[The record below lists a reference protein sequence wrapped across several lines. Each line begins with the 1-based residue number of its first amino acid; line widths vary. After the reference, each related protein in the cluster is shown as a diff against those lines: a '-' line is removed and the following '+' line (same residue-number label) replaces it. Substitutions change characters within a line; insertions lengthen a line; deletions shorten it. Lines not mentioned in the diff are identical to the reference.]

1 MKTKMKNLSNTQE
14 KETDILAKRIL
25 PKTDFLKVIEHDKL
39 YYNTL
44 KEALDFNI
52 IKRDILTKETEKVL
66 KNQTEEIIIENIPLL
81 TEWADTKLKTL
92 DLQGKLRVQQTLV
105 DDKIM
110 HLDNV
115 FMPQFEK
122 EVKDSKENFDKTIK
136 KANEIV
142 KLNEDFAK
150 EIIDKINYE
159 LVWWS
164 KLDSTNKKNEEYV
177 LQIYKPLKRL
187 VGKYNEKKDGK

>member
-1 MKTKMKNLSNTQE
+1 MKTKMKNLSNKQE

-66 KNQTEEIIIENIPLL
+66 KNQTEQIIIDNIPLL
-81 TEWADTKLKTL
+81 TEWAETKLKTL

-110 HLDNV
+110 HFDNV

-164 KLDSTNKKNEEYV
+164 KVDATNKKNEEYV

-187 VGKYNEKKDGK
+187 VSKYNEKKDGK

>member
-1 MKTKMKNLSNTQE
+1 MKTKMKKLNNKQE

-25 PKTDFLKVIEHDKL
+25 PKTDFLKVIEHDKFYWNAL
-39 YYNTL
+39 NQALELNLIKQNILQVKCLEYQKS
-44 KEALDFNI
+44 KEGIINNIDELVKMSEIQLSILDM
-52 IKRDILTKETEKVL
+52 
-66 KNQTEEIIIENIPLL
+66 
-81 TEWADTKLKTL
+81 
-92 DLQGKLRVQQTLV
+92 QGKLRIQQALI
-105 DDKIM
+105 DDKIV
-110 HLDNV
+110 HFDNV
-115 FMPQFEK
+115 FIPQFEK
-122 EVKDSKENFDKTIK
+122 EIKDSKENFDKTFK

-164 KLDSTNKKNEEYV
+164 KVDATNKKNEEYV

>member
-66 KNQTEEIIIENIPLL
+66 KNQTEQIIIENIPLL

-110 HLDNV
+110 HFDNV

-122 EVKDSKENFDKTIK
+122 EIKDSKENFDKTFK
-136 KANEIV
+136 KANEILE
-142 KLNEDFAK
+142 LNEDFAK

-164 KLDSTNKKNEEYV
+164 KVDATNKKNEEYV

-187 VGKYNEKKDGK
+187 VSKYNEKKDGK

>member
-1 MKTKMKNLSNTQE
+1 MKTKMKNLSNKQV

-25 PKTDFLKVIEHDKL
+25 PKTDFLKVIEHDKFYWNAL
-39 YYNTL
+39 NQALELNLIKQNILQVKCLEYQKS
-44 KEALDFNI
+44 KEGIINNIDELVKMSEIQLSILDM
-52 IKRDILTKETEKVL
+52 
-66 KNQTEEIIIENIPLL
+66 
-81 TEWADTKLKTL
+81 
-92 DLQGKLRVQQTLV
+92 QGKLRIQQALI
-105 DDKIM
+105 DDKIV
-110 HLDNV
+110 HFDNV
-115 FMPQFEK
+115 FIPQFEK
-122 EVKDSKENFDKTIK
+122 EIKDSKENFDKTFK

-164 KLDSTNKKNEEYV
+164 KVDATNKKNEEYV

>member
-1 MKTKMKNLSNTQE
+1 MKTKMKNLSNKQE

-39 YYNTL
+39 YYNTI

-66 KNQTEEIIIENIPLL
+66 KNQTEQIIIDNIPLL
-81 TEWADTKLKTL
+81 TEWAETKLKTL

-110 HLDNV
+110 HFDNV

-164 KLDSTNKKNEEYV
+164 KVDATNKKNEEYV

-187 VGKYNEKKDGK
+187 VSKYNEKKDGK

>member
-1 MKTKMKNLSNTQE
+1 MKTKMKNLSNKQE

-110 HLDNV
+110 HFDNV

-122 EVKDSKENFDKTIK
+122 EIIDSKENFEKTFK
-136 KANEIV
+136 KANEILE
-142 KLNEDFAK
+142 LNEDFAK

>member
-1 MKTKMKNLSNTQE
+1 MKTKMKKLNDKQE

-25 PKTDFLKVIEHDKL
+25 PKTDFLKVIEHDKF
-39 YYNTL
+39 YWN
-44 KEALDFNI
+44 ALNQALELNL
-52 IKRDILTKETEKVL
+52 IKRDILQAKCLEYQKTKEGIIDNIDELV
-66 KNQTEEIIIENIPLL
+66 NWSEIQVSI
-81 TEWADTKLKTL
+81 L
-92 DLQGKLRVQQTLV
+92 DMQGKLRIQQALI
-105 DDKIM
+105 DDKII
-110 HLDNV
+110 HFDNV

-122 EVKDSKENFDKTIK
+122 EIKDSKENFDKTFK
-136 KANEIV
+136 KANEILE
-142 KLNEDFAK
+142 LNEDFAK
-150 EIIDKINYE
+150 ELIDKINFE

>member
-1 MKTKMKNLSNTQE
+1 MKTKMRKLSNKQE

-39 YYNTL
+39 YYNTI

-66 KNQTEEIIIENIPLL
+66 KNQTEQIIIDNIPLL
-81 TEWADTKLKTL
+81 TEWAETKLKTL

-110 HLDNV
+110 HFDNV

-122 EVKDSKENFDKTIK
+122 EIKDSKENFDKTFK
-136 KANEIV
+136 KANEILE
-142 KLNEDFAK
+142 LNEDFAK

-164 KLDSTNKKNEEYV
+164 KVDATNKKNEEYV

-187 VGKYNEKKDGK
+187 VSKYNEKKDGK

>member
-1 MKTKMKNLSNTQE
+1 MKTKMKNLSNKQE

-66 KNQTEEIIIENIPLL
+66 KNQTEQIIIDNIPLL
-81 TEWADTKLKTL
+81 TEWAETKLKTL

-110 HLDNV
+110 HFDNV

-122 EVKDSKENFDKTIK
+122 EVKDSKENFDKTIT

-164 KLDSTNKKNEEYV
+164 KVDATNKKNEEYV

-187 VGKYNEKKDGK
+187 VSKYNEKKDGK

>member
-1 MKTKMKNLSNTQE
+1 MKTQMKKLSDKQE

-25 PKTDFLKVIEHDKL
+25 PKTDFLKVIEHDKF

-44 KEALDFNI
+44 NQALELNL
-52 IKRDILTKETEKVL
+52 IKRDILQAKCLEYQKTKEGIINNIDVL
-66 KNQTEEIIIENIPLL
+66 VNWSEIQVSI
-81 TEWADTKLKTL
+81 L
-92 DLQGKLRVQQTLV
+92 DMQGKLRIQQNLI
-105 DDKIM
+105 DDKIT
-110 HLDNV
+110 HFDNV

-122 EVKDSKENFDKTIK
+122 EVKDSKENFDTTFK

-142 KLNEDFAK
+142 ELNEDFAK

-164 KLDSTNKKNEEYV
+164 KLDATNKKNEEYT

-187 VGKYNEKKDGK
+187 VSKYNEKKDGK

>member
-1 MKTKMKNLSNTQE
+1 MKTKMKNLSNKQV

-66 KNQTEEIIIENIPLL
+66 KNQTEQIIIENIPLL

-110 HLDNV
+110 HFDNV

-122 EVKDSKENFDKTIK
+122 EIKDSKENFDKTFK
-136 KANEIV
+136 KANEILE
-142 KLNEDFAK
+142 LNEDFAK

-164 KLDSTNKKNEEYV
+164 KVDATNKKNEEYV

-187 VGKYNEKKDGK
+187 VSKYNEKKDGK

>member
-1 MKTKMKNLSNTQE
+1 MKTKMKNLSNKQE

-110 HLDNV
+110 HFDNV

-164 KLDSTNKKNEEYV
+164 KVDATNKKNEEYV

-187 VGKYNEKKDGK
+187 VSKYNEKKDGK

>member
-1 MKTKMKNLSNTQE
+1 MKTKMKNLSNKQE

-110 HLDNV
+110 HFDNV

-164 KLDSTNKKNEEYV
+164 KVDATNKKNE
-177 LQIYKPLKRL
+177 
-187 VGKYNEKKDGK
+187 

>member
-1 MKTKMKNLSNTQE
+1 MKTKMKNLSNKQE

-39 YYNTL
+39 YYNTI

-66 KNQTEEIIIENIPLL
+66 KNQTEQIIIDNIPLL
-81 TEWADTKLKTL
+81 TEWAETKLKTL

-110 HLDNV
+110 HFDNV

-164 KLDSTNKKNEEYV
+164 KVDATNKKNEEYV

-187 VGKYNEKKDGK
+187 VNKYNEKKDGK

>member
-1 MKTKMKNLSNTQE
+1 MKTKMRKLSNKQE

-25 PKTDFLKVIEHDKL
+25 PKTDFLKVIEHDKF
-39 YYNTL
+39 YWN
-44 KEALDFNI
+44 ALNQALELNL
-52 IKRDILTKETEKVL
+52 IKRDILQAKCLEHQKTKEGIINNIDELVSWS
-66 KNQTEEIIIENIPLL
+66 EIQVSI
-81 TEWADTKLKTL
+81 L
-92 DLQGKLRVQQTLV
+92 DMQGKLRIQQALI
-105 DDKIM
+105 DDKIT
-110 HLDNV
+110 HFENV

-122 EVKDSKENFDKTIK
+122 EVLDSKENFDKTIK

-150 EIIDKINYE
+150 EIIEKINYE

-164 KLDSTNKKNEEYV
+164 KVDITNKKNEEYV

-187 VGKYNEKKDGK
+187 VNKYNEKKDGK

>member
-1 MKTKMKNLSNTQE
+1 MKTKMKNLSNKQE

-110 HLDNV
+110 HFDNV

-122 EVKDSKENFDKTIK
+122 EIKDSKENFDKTFK
-136 KANEIV
+136 KANEILE
-142 KLNEDFAK
+142 LNEDFAK

-187 VGKYNEKKDGK
+187 VSKYNEKKDGK

>member
-1 MKTKMKNLSNTQE
+1 MKTKMKNLSNKQE

-66 KNQTEEIIIENIPLL
+66 KNQTKEIIIENIPLL

-110 HLDNV
+110 HFDNV

-164 KLDSTNKKNEEYV
+164 KVDATNKKNEEYV

-187 VGKYNEKKDGK
+187 VSKYNEKKDGK

>member
-1 MKTKMKNLSNTQE
+1 MKTKMKNLSNKQE

-66 KNQTEEIIIENIPLL
+66 KNQTEEIIINNIPLL

-110 HLDNV
+110 HFDNV

-122 EVKDSKENFDKTIK
+122 EIKDSKENFDNTFKR
-136 KANEIV
+136 ANEIV
-142 KLNEDFAK
+142 KLDEDFAK
-150 EIIDKINYE
+150 EIIEKINYE

-164 KLDSTNKKNEEYV
+164 KVDATNKKNEEYV

-187 VGKYNEKKDGK
+187 VSKYNEKKDGK

>member
-1 MKTKMKNLSNTQE
+1 MKTKMKNLSNKQV

-110 HLDNV
+110 HFDNV

-150 EIIDKINYE
+150 EIIDKIDYE
-159 LVWWS
+159 LLWWS
-164 KLDSTNKKNEEYV
+164 KVDATNKKNEEYV

-187 VGKYNEKKDGK
+187 VSKYNEKKYGK

>member
-1 MKTKMKNLSNTQE
+1 
-14 KETDILAKRIL
+14 
-25 PKTDFLKVIEHDKL
+25 
-39 YYNTL
+39 
-44 KEALDFNI
+44 
-52 IKRDILTKETEKVL
+52 
-66 KNQTEEIIIENIPLL
+66 
-81 TEWADTKLKTL
+81 
-92 DLQGKLRVQQTLV
+92 
-105 DDKIM
+105 M
-110 HLDNV
+110 HFDNV

-164 KLDSTNKKNEEYV
+164 KVDATNKKNEEYV

-187 VGKYNEKKDGK
+187 VSKYNEKKDGK

>member
-110 HLDNV
+110 HFDNV

-150 EIIDKINYE
+150 EIIYKIHYE

-164 KLDSTNKKNEEYV
+164 KLDTTNKKNEEYV

>member
-1 MKTKMKNLSNTQE
+1 MKTKMRKLSNKQE

-25 PKTDFLKVIEHDKL
+25 PKTDFLKVIEHDKF
-39 YYNTL
+39 YWN
-44 KEALDFNI
+44 ALNQCLELNL
-52 IKRDILTKETEKVL
+52 IKRDILQTKCLEYQKTKEGIINNIDDLVSWS
-66 KNQTEEIIIENIPLL
+66 EIQVSI
-81 TEWADTKLKTL
+81 L
-92 DLQGKLRVQQTLV
+92 DMQGKLRIQQALI
-105 DDKIM
+105 DDKVI
-110 HLDNV
+110 HFDNV

-150 EIIDKINYE
+150 EIIDKIDYE
-159 LVWWS
+159 LLWWS
-164 KLDSTNKKNEEYV
+164 KVDATNKKNEEYV

-187 VGKYNEKKDGK
+187 VSKYNEKKDGK

>member
-1 MKTKMKNLSNTQE
+1 MKTKMKNLSNKQE

-110 HLDNV
+110 HFDNV

-164 KLDSTNKKNEEYV
+164 KVDATNKNNEEYV

-187 VGKYNEKKDGK
+187 VSKYNEKKDGK

>member
-1 MKTKMKNLSNTQE
+1 MKTKMKNLSNKQE

-39 YYNTL
+39 YYNTI

-66 KNQTEEIIIENIPLL
+66 KNQTEQIIIDNIPLL
-81 TEWADTKLKTL
+81 TEWAETKLKTL

-110 HLDNV
+110 HFDNV

-122 EVKDSKENFDKTIK
+122 EIKDSKENFDKTFK
-136 KANEIV
+136 KANEILE
-142 KLNEDFAK
+142 LNEDFAK

-164 KLDSTNKKNEEYV
+164 KVDATNKKNEEYV

-187 VGKYNEKKDGK
+187 VSKYNEKKDGK

>member
-1 MKTKMKNLSNTQE
+1 MKTKMKNLSNKQV

-66 KNQTEEIIIENIPLL
+66 KNQTEQIIIENIPLL
-81 TEWADTKLKTL
+81 TEWADTKLKIL

-110 HLDNV
+110 HFDNV

-122 EVKDSKENFDKTIK
+122 EIKDSKENFDKTFK
-136 KANEIV
+136 KANEILE
-142 KLNEDFAK
+142 LNEDFAK

-164 KLDSTNKKNEEYV
+164 KVDATNKKNEEYV

-187 VGKYNEKKDGK
+187 VSKYNEKKDGK